1 MDNKRELFQ
10 FLTQSF
16 GILNK
21 KCCSV
26 GPVDISPI
34 QNHIL
39 YEIDKLPSP
48 SMQQVA
54 DTLGMDITTFSRQI
68 QTLIKMKLVK
78 KTPLETDKR
87 VFILSLTSE
96 GTYVATIINQMI
108 NEYLNEVFAQ
118 MNEFEQETVIR
129 SIQLLNKA
137 LTKTN
142 FCCAPFSSGNS
153 K

>member
-1 MDNKRELFQ
+1 MENKRELFQ

-26 GPVDISPI
+26 GQIDITPI

-39 YEIDKLPSP
+39 YEIDKQTSP

-54 DTLGMDITTFSRQI
+54 DALGMDITTFSRQI

-78 KTPLETDKR
+78 KTPSSTDKR
-87 VFILSLTSE
+87 VYILSLTTE
-96 GTYVATIINQMI
+96 GMFVAGMIDKMI
-108 NEYLNEVFAQ
+108 NEYLDEVFAQ

-129 SIQLLNKA
+129 SIQLLNKT

-142 FCCAPFSSGNS
+142 FCCTPFSLGNE
-153 K
+153 